1 MNAHLFS
8 RVSSPLAA
16 TLALLLVTAVA
27 ASAAPTAPPVHE
39 KTILSPEYRIDQ
51 KYRSMLGPFAQQP
64 VYLEEG
70 TEPELLWIVGYETEV
85 VDAGDGAPVSQEF
98 MCHANLDF
106 EPRSYMKDF
115 HMSHGVSGR
124 VFTLSQGQ
132 QRIDFPEGFGLP
144 VISTRP
150 LQLTTQVLNLNL
162 EHPDMTVRHR
172 VRVEYVRDRDV
183 PADRPMKPLYQAAVQ
198 GLKSLEDHGIYYGV
212 DAGLIDQAVHGP
224 GCGVGMAAVPS
235 AEDADPLGQK
245 FTSHWVV
252 APGLEV
258 NRSLVTEFLNLPWDT
273 TAHYI
278 AVHLHPFA
286 RTLDLVDRTTGETV
300 FHAEVDPADGRI
312 GIDRVDHFVSAE
324 GLRLYKDHQYELVSV
339 YDNTSGEPQDS
350 MAVMYLYLLD
360 HDFHRPDLE
369 RMGADRAGEAKTGS
383 RSRE

>member
-1 MNAHLFS
+1 MNAN
-8 RVSSPLAA
+8 PLRCLPAIVV
-16 TLALLLVTAVA
+16 ALTAVLPAGA
-27 ASAAPTAPPVHE
+27 AEPPSPPVHE
-39 KTILSPEYRIDQ
+39 KTILSPEYRIEQ
-51 KYRSMLGPFAQQP
+51 KYRSMLGPFGQQP

-70 TEPELLWIVGYETEV
+70 AEPELLWIVGYETEV
-85 VDAGDGAPVSQEF
+85 VDAGDGSPVSQEF

-144 VISTRP
+144 ILSTRP

-162 EHPDMTVRHR
+162 ERPDMTVRHR
-172 VRVEYVRDRDV
+172 VKVEYVRDREV
-183 PADRPMKPLYQAAVQ
+183 PTDRPMKPLYQAAVQ
-198 GLKSLEDHGIYYGV
+198 GFKSLEDHGIYYGIENN
-212 DAGLIDQAVHGP
+212 GIDQAVHGP

-235 AEDADPLGQK
+235 AEDTDPLGQK

-252 APGLEV
+252 EPGLEV
-258 NRSLVTEFLNLPWDT
+258 NRSLVTEFLHLPWDT

-300 FHAEVDPADGRI
+300 FHAEVEPADGKI
-312 GIDRVDHFVSAE
+312 GIDRVDHFASAA
-324 GLRLYKDHQYELVSV
+324 GLKLYKDHQYELVSV
-339 YDNTSGEPQDS
+339 YDNTSGKPQDS

-360 HDFHRPDLE
+360 HDFQRPELG
-369 RMGADRAGEAKTGS
+369 RVGTSRKGKVKGGTKT
-383 RSRE
+383 RD